1 MAGICNSLYSYKLK
15 SRLRS
20 AFFMLQTFP
29 KPPAD
34 WSGTGVS
41 VPAAVWSDL
50 VAENK
55 SNYF

>member
-1 MAGICNSLYSYKLK
+1 
-15 SRLRS
+15 
-20 AFFMLQTFP
+20 MLQTFP